1 MTPIPP
7 TDQIAADDQLLIDTS
22 TLIAYLNGDEPASAA
37 SAFVLD
43 ELVARGRN
51 PAVVSA
57 ITVAELLVHPL
68 KAGPPAVAK
77 VRTFLLGFPG
87 VSIRSCDFLV
97 AVEAARIRAVTGAE
111 IADALIAASATLT
124 SSTWLITCDRAL
136 RDRMKSFEW
145 STQVMLL

>member
-1 MTPIPP
+1 MTPTPP
-7 TDQIAADDQLLIDTS
+7 TDQIAADDKLLIDTS
-22 TLIAYLNGDEPASAA
+22 TVIAYLNGDELASVA
-37 SAFVLD
+37 STFVLE

-87 VSIRSCDFLV
+87 ISIRSCDFLV
-97 AVEAARIRAVTGAE
+97 AAEAARIRAVAGAE
-111 IADALIAASATLT
+111 IADALIAATATLT
-124 SSTWLITCDRAL
+124 SSTWLITCDLAL
-136 RDRMKSFEW
+136 RDRMRSFEW
-145 STQVMLL
+145 STQVMLI